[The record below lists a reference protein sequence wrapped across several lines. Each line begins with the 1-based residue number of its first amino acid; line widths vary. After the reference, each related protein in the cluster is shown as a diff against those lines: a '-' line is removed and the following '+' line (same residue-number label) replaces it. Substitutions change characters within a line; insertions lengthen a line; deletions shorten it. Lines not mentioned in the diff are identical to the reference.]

1 MAKKTQNM
9 SNGNFSGAGI
19 RLVIDGFAVD
29 FSVTPLIDMGS
40 KKVKVMDFL
49 RSADAVKWITDG
61 LVKFVSPLIVD
72 LQIPSS
78 VGENNI
84 KTIPDPAVLTATENT
99 VAQKTQKMSDGNF
112 SAVIGI
118 KIDIMDFLRSPAGV
132 AWVREELETLV
143 RPLIGNPQILSS
155 DDQKQIGALRLT
167 QSYVKE
173 NDPRAVEAFTEYTG
187 SSIMLTFF
195 VEKQLG
201 LAKLGD
207 AIYLYHCCGQVPL
220 AEKYSPSIFSKANF
234 PSIEYFRTVFNV
246 ECLTTM
252 CELAQK
258 YGYKNNSTSD
268 VRAFFV
274 NA

>member
-1 MAKKTQNM
+1 
-9 SNGNFSGAGI
+9 
-19 RLVIDGFAVD
+19 
-29 FSVTPLIDMGS
+29 
-40 KKVKVMDFL
+40 
-49 RSADAVKWITDG
+49 
-61 LVKFVSPLIVD
+61 VD

-84 KTIPDPAVLTATENT
+84 KTIADPDVLTATENT
-99 VAQKTQKMSDGNF
+99 VAQKTQKMSNGNF

-155 DDQKQIGALRLT
+155 SDQKQIGALRLT

-207 AIYLYHCCGQVPL
+207 AIYLYHSCGQVPL

-268 VRAFFV
+268 VRVFFV